1 MSSEFKDNLKL
12 ARKLRGLS
20 QGEVADG
27 IGVARST
34 YALYES
40 GKRDPGV
47 EGLKKIA
54 KVLDVTGD
62 FLLGNEEIPLT
73 QIEFLKLQSKYG
85 AERLRAFIDALSK
98 VNK

>member
-1 MSSEFKDNLKL
+1 M
-12 ARKLRGLS
+12 
-20 QGEVADG
+20 
-27 IGVARST
+27 
-34 YALYES
+34 
-40 GKRDPGV
+40 
-47 EGLKKIA
+47 KKIA